1 MGIHQ
6 IPLFRK
12 VAIATKN
19 AIERA
24 FRVRLAGATARR
36 GRDGRRSPP
45 RAGYS
50 RSQPKAAL
58 GRVSRVK
65 AGPYGFTQ
73 LYQR

>member
-1 MGIHQ
+1 MGSHQ

-36 GRDGRRSPP
+36 GRDGRDLLRELDTQ
-45 RAGYS
+45 A
-50 RSQPKAAL
+50 
-58 GRVSRVK
+58 VSRRRLWVVCHE
-65 AGPYGFTQ
+65 
-73 LYQR
+73 